1 VRRALSAIIAIA
13 AFTLFPGPAHALAA
27 SEPVLGSPDYVQ
39 PYGEGFGTYKPT
51 KVFNG
56 GSPGGLVSDINWR
69 GWGKP
74 VARGRGLANIY
85 RPQGNYYPPV
95 RIPLRA
101 KKLGTC
107 PDHPERAYTILL
119 IREPNWPG
127 GPLGPWL
134 KWSGSRDLCDYN
146 ETDPQYDYPRQPPGL
161 CRQVGEYGSDS
172 VQSIQAYR
180 LSCRKARR
188 VARLIRDRAWPV
200 RCYQSGCARKV
211 RGLTCH
217 LERFRNGETIGGLPA
232 QRVWCKRRH
241 STMSAFRSYYPSD

>member
-1 VRRALSAIIAIA
+1 MNRALPVITAIA
-13 AFTLFPGPAHALAA
+13 AFALLAA
-27 SEPVLGSPDYVQ
+27 PARAADEPVLGSPDYVQ
-39 PYGEGFGTYKPT
+39 PYGEGFGTYKPS

-56 GSPGGLVSDINWR
+56 GSPGGLMSGIHWR

-95 RIPLRA
+95 RVPLRA

-107 PDHPERAYTILL
+107 PGHPERAYTILL
-119 IREPNWPG
+119 FREPNWPG

-134 KWSGSRDLCDYN
+134 KWSGSRTLCDYN
-146 ETDPQYDYPRQPPGL
+146 DTDPHYDYPHQPRGI

-180 LSCRKARR
+180 LSCRRARR
-188 VARLIRDRAWPV
+188 VARTIRGRDWPV
-200 RCYQSGCARKV
+200 SCYRSGCARKV

-217 LERFRNGETIGGLPA
+217 LERFRNGESLGDLPA